1 MGILS
6 TLFRSID
13 ELTALGYPREVAER
27 IVSGELPMDQAS
39 RMARAEAQGFNP
51 NQVSYHGTDADFSE
65 FIGSP
70 YGSLGPG
77 VYLTPDSSLAS
88 EYANSFARSDIT
100 SGAQVMPLLVRGES
114 IPFKEIERQNPTAAL
129 SDLDE
134 VQANY
139 RRSGITSAVDRVNQ
153 VVGRDPQEVQ
163 AVFDPRDIRS
173 YLSAAFDPEY
183 KGANILGS
191 AAGTAAALG
200 LLAAP
205 EDAEAGFITRGGK
218 TLLEAWHG
226 SPHKFDK
233 FSMDAIGTGEGAQAY
248 GHGLYFADS
257 EDVARGYRDGLTA
270 NPTVDMA
277 NSGDPA
283 EWAAHLV
290 RMHGGEEKAKL
301 VLAGHDGSKLAIRPQ
316 RQEAFDA
323 IESGNY
329 KNYELPEG
337 ALYRTEIDVTPE
349 SLLDW
354 DKPLSEQSE
363 AVQEVLGP
371 YRSDFSPATG
381 GALNLATDALGKGV
395 PEQML
400 SERGIKGIKYLDG
413 ASRHPTQAEADIA
426 NEIRELEKRRE
437 LALFMS
443 GTPDV
448 PDLSDSIRSLDGDI
462 ASRRQALKE
471 MEDARQTSNY
481 VIFDDSLINIAER
494 GSADPRLLAGIA
506 AGGGLLATQSEDAE
520 AGIAKSAI
528 QSAMANVRTPQEF
541 LSALERLGA
550 SPEQAA
556 QIARGEVSPSTIGVA
571 STNADLLPVIDRTG
585 GLIDA
590 RFDPRIDS
598 RIRNASLET
607 GILSR
612 GTMDDIPR
620 VALSDLEGQR
630 FVTSMSDRTAAGGLL
645 ESINGVNL
653 NNLINLQGGQ
663 GFMFENPGMVWAS
676 APTPVNQILKAAGG
690 DNVFYLPWRMA
701 PTGGDFATKTGET
714 MISYASAN
722 MTPTNKKALD
732 KAIREYVTVGTLKKN
747 KKTGESVR
755 TGDGLSIKGWKGVD
769 DPESIE
775 VWRNTPDS
783 VRKEIMDKV
792 FDKQFR
798 KKGGL
803 SLGEARLAVTDPS
816 QRFAPDGGIQN
827 VGQIFGDR
835 PAIIG
840 SGHPSY
846 PAGVPGQGVGQ
857 LDQLDMSIFDL
868 IPDARIGTNQVLVSE
883 AVDPTNPS
891 SEALRA
897 LQMKPYSGVVTE
909 DILKTLDDRG
919 VNVNS
924 MVPMFSPSQDRALAY
939 AGRDQ
944 IDPRTI
950 DEQRIATHQSDVNKQ
965 MAQLGLLADPMYE
978 YGSILPAKT
987 NIVTGE
993 SSLAFPDIV
1002 RDIVGGLLDL
1012 ANTRR
1017 SGVYNP
1023 SSLMDVAL

>member
-39 RMARAEAQGFNP
+39 RMARAEAQGFNAKH
-51 NQVSYHGTDADFSE
+51 YHGTRSDILE
-65 FIGSP
+65 FVPSAEGMQ
-70 YGSLGPG
+70 GPG
-77 VYLTPDSSLAS
+77 VYSSSNPAVAS
-88 EYANSFARSDIT
+88 SYAGKTIYEPEGGENVLPIMLRGGVDHLSDIADRYPST
-100 SGAQVMPLLVRGES
+100 KVNELPS
-114 IPFKEIERQNPTAAL
+114 IYPAL
-129 SDLDE
+129 RE
-134 VQANY
+134 E
-139 RRSGITSAVDRVNQ
+139 GITGLEAGNERVT
-153 VVGRDPQEVQ
+153 
-163 AVFDPRDIRS
+163 FDPRDIRS
-173 YLSAAFDPEY
+173 YFSAAFDPEY

-200 LLAAP
+200 LLTAP
-205 EDAEAGFITRGGK
+205 EE
-218 TLLEAWHG
+218 
-226 SPHKFDK
+226 
-233 FSMDAIGTGEGAQAY
+233 
-248 GHGLYFADS
+248 
-257 EDVARGYRDGLTA
+257 
-270 NPTVDMA
+270 
-277 NSGDPA
+277 
-283 EWAAHLV
+283 
-290 RMHGGEEKAKL
+290 
-301 VLAGHDGSKLAIRPQ
+301 
-316 RQEAFDA
+316 
-323 IESGNY
+323 
-329 KNYELPEG
+329 
-337 ALYRTEIDVTPE
+337 
-349 SLLDW
+349 
-354 DKPLSEQSE
+354 
-363 AVQEVLGP
+363 
-371 YRSDFSPATG
+371 
-381 GALNLATDALGKGV
+381 
-395 PEQML
+395 
-400 SERGIKGIKYLDG
+400 
-413 ASRHPTQAEADIA
+413 
-426 NEIRELEKRRE
+426 
-437 LALFMS
+437 
-443 GTPDV
+443 
-448 PDLSDSIRSLDGDI
+448 
-462 ASRRQALKE
+462 
-471 MEDARQTSNY
+471 
-481 VIFDDSLINIAER
+481 
-494 GSADPRLLAGIA
+494 
-506 AGGGLLATQSEDAE
+506 AE

-556 QIARGEVSPSTIGVA
+556 QIARGELSPSTIGVA
-571 STNADLLPVIDRTG
+571 SRNADLLPVIDRTG

-722 MTPTNKKALD
+722 MTPANKKALD
-732 KAIREYVTVGTLKKN
+732 KAIREYVTVGTLKTN

-868 IPDARIGTNQVLVSE
+868 IPDARIGTNQVLVRE

-909 DILKTLDDRG
+909 GILKTLDDRG

-924 MVPMFSPSQDRALAY
+924 IVPMFSPSQDRALAY